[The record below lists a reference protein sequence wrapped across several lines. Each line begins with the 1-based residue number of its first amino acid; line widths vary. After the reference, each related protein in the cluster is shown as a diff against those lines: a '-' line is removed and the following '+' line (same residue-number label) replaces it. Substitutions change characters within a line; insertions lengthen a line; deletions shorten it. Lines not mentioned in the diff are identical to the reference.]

1 MLSATIY
8 RDLTLTI
15 QHFHLIRTRLEEN
28 APPSEIDLLVEAAK
42 DRVRRLAESINA
54 SDSTSVRQLLR
65 HLSAIAFFHSR
76 GQPERYA
83 VDIEDIS
90 LRDLPGLVN
99 EVARF
104 EAGLLSSGLV
114 EAVGRSWED
123 RNYVN
128 VVRDAFVYLE
138 QALRG
143 AGRVS
148 NTDSTTAVSLINRL
162 LKPDS
167 PAKIQLPG
175 EARSGGE
182 LEGVHQ
188 LFSGAFQVFRN
199 PAAHRPV
206 EFEVG
211 TANEI
216 LGLVDLCL
224 RILGTEEMPAL
235 HVQLD
240 DGIDIDATLAALEEV
255 AGHNPGPSL
264 VWVHGVG
271 RLPDEEP
278 TTLKARVAPTDV
290 LRAELRAL
298 AGVRSV
304 TNS

>member
-1 MLSATIY
+1 MLSATVY
-8 RDLTLTI
+8 RDLTITI
-15 QHFHLIRTRLEEN
+15 QNFDLIQRRLREG
-28 APPSEIDLLVEAAK
+28 APPSEIDLLVEAAQ
-42 DRVRRLAESINA
+42 DRVRRLAESVNA
-54 SDSTSVRQLLR
+54 SGSRSVGQLLR

-76 GQPERYA
+76 GEPERYA
-83 VDIEDIS
+83 VDIEDINV
-90 LRDLPGLVN
+90 RDLPGVVD

-114 EAVGRSWED
+114 EAVSRSGND

-148 NTDSTTAVSLINRL
+148 TTDSTPAVPLINRL

-167 PAKIQLPG
+167 PGKIPLPG
-175 EARSGGE
+175 EARSGSE
-182 LEGVHQ
+182 LEGVHL

-199 PAAHRPV
+199 PASHRPV
-206 EFEVG
+206 EFDVG
-211 TANEI
+211 AANEI

-224 RILGTEEMPAL
+224 RILGTEEKPAL
-235 HVQLD
+235 HVRLN
-240 DGIDIDATLAALEEV
+240 DGIDVDQTLAALEEV
-255 AGHNPGPSL
+255 AGRNPGPSL
-264 VWVHGVG
+264 VWVHAAG

-278 TTLKARVAPTDV
+278 TALNGRVAPTRL
-290 LRAELRAL
+290 LRAELRAV

-304 TNS
+304 